1 MSDIFLNP
9 DQLQLREQYREL
21 VKDEILPH
29 VKEIDEKDVIPRELV
44 KKLAEEP
51 FRLPALSVPKEY
63 GGLGLSVLD
72 VCVIAE
78 EIGFGCPAL
87 IPFMEIA
94 QLYVHVIKIGG
105 TEEQKQRFLSQLAEG
120 KIGCYALTD
129 EGPGSDPATM
139 ATAVEKD
146 DQGYV
151 MNGHKRIITFAD
163 MADLFAIFGK
173 VGADGGAK
181 SITAFIIEK
190 GTEGLTLEKHCEALG
205 LKGHRAYNLSL
216 ENISIPEENRIGE
229 EGAGLKLALNVL
241 NTTRISLSC
250 GYVGLARAALEAAI
264 SFAKQRKVAGKPIGD
279 NQGVSFPIAE
289 VATEIDA
296 ARLLAYRA
304 AMMEDAGLPHRKETS
319 MGKFYAGNTLI
330 KAVDM
335 ANRVLGGYGSDVDF
349 PVERYL
355 RDAYTWIAAQGTN
368 EVQKLVVSRE
378 LLKDQ
383 QE

>member
-94 QLYVHVIKIGG
+94 QLYAHVIKYGG
-105 TEEQKQRFLSQLAEG
+105 TEEQNQRFLSQLAEG

-129 EGPGSDPATM
+129 EGPGSDPAAMT
-139 ATAVEKD
+139 TSVEKT

-151 MNGHKRIITFAD
+151 MNGLKRIITFAD
-163 MADLFAIFGK
+163 MADLYAIFGK
-173 VGADGGAK
+173 VGGAGGGSK
-181 SITAFIIEK
+181 TITAFIV
-190 GTEGLTLEKHCEALG
+190 
-205 LKGHRAYNLSL
+205 
-216 ENISIPEENRIGE
+216 EN
-229 EGAGLKLALNVL
+229 
-241 NTTRISLSC
+241 
-250 GYVGLARAALEAAI
+250 
-264 SFAKQRKVAGKPIGD
+264 
-279 NQGVSFPIAE
+279 
-289 VATEIDA
+289 
-296 ARLLAYRA
+296 
-304 AMMEDAGLPHRKETS
+304 
-319 MGKFYAGNTLI
+319 
-330 KAVDM
+330 
-335 ANRVLGGYGSDVDF
+335 
-349 PVERYL
+349 
-355 RDAYTWIAAQGTN
+355 
-368 EVQKLVVSRE
+368 
-378 LLKDQ
+378 
-383 QE
+383 